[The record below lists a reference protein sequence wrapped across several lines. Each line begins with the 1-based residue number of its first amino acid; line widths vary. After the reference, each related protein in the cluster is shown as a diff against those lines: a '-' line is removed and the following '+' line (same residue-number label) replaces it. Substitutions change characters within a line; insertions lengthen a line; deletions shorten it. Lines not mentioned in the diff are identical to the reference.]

1 MYIFNNILCWPLS
14 ALQTRTDTSHTHS
27 RDQLSTVSQRS
38 VATGTGVDPN
48 TPRVVQKYSSH
59 TTQQL
64 RGHQR
69 DRGEPSDEYLDRGGS
84 DVQGSSVS
92 HQFSNTMTSGL
103 FIFNFTPTFA

>member
-1 MYIFNNILCWPLS
+1 MYIFNNILFWPLS
-14 ALQTRTDTSHTHS
+14 ALQTRTDTSQTHS
-27 RDQLSTVSQRS
+27 RDQLSTISQRS

-64 RGHQR
+64 RETEGSLVTSTWT
-69 DRGEPSDEYLDRGGS
+69 GEAVTFKAVASAT
-84 DVQGSSVS
+84 SSVI
-92 HQFSNTMTSGL
+92 QMTSGL